1 MIAEAQRNAW
11 FCREVLPHQR
21 LLTRYI
27 HRNWRVPDDVLDIR
41 QEVYALALVGIG
53 RELPLYSRQYLYTI
67 ARNLLINRAK
77 RARIVAFEPIA
88 DPEIADRN
96 IDFFA
101 ADRHLDA
108 QDELRRVQAGLERLP
123 LRCRE
128 IVWLRKVEGLTT
140 REAADRLG
148 VGIDT
153 IERQLTMGMRAI
165 LDFMHGGPGRIV
177 RTKIPRCASV
187 DDVRI
192 TRAGKPQRG
201 SC

>member
-1 MIAEAQRNAW
+1 MIADAQRNAW
-11 FCREVLPHQR
+11 FCREVLPLQR

-27 HRNWRVPDDVLDIR
+27 HRNWRVQDDVLDIR
-41 QEVYALALVGIG
+41 QEVYALALGGIRG
-53 RELPLYSRQYLYTI
+53 EFPLYSRQYLYTI

-88 DPEIADRN
+88 DPELADSN
-96 IDFFA
+96 IDLLA
-101 ADRHLDA
+101 ADRHWDA

-123 LRCRE
+123 SRCRE

-153 IERQLTMGMRAI
+153 IERQVTMGMRALI
-165 LDFMHGGPGRIV
+165 DFMRGGPGRIV
-177 RTKIPRCASV
+177 RSKVLRSAAA
-187 DDVRI
+187 DD
-192 TRAGKPQRG
+192 APAQRL
-201 SC
+201 SL